1 MPKKFTDQERTWIHE
16 KLLIEGRRCFE
27 ARGLKKTSVED
38 LTKTAGISQGSFYLF
53 FGSKEELFFE
63 ILQEDEKRIRDTML
77 ESFKPGDAITK
88 DGIKQFLLQAF
99 QLMDDSPLLRQMTV
113 RGEMEQLIRKLPQEI
128 QEKNFVEDKDSLMPV
143 IETWQAQGILSGVS
157 PDLIVSLIRAL
168 VLLTLHK
175 EEIGGKLFPATLEL
189 LIDLLAEGMVSR

>member
-1 MPKKFTDQERTWIHE
+1 MPKKFSDQERAWINE
-16 KLLIEGRRCFE
+16 KLLTEGRRSFE

-38 LTKTAGISQGSFYLF
+38 LTKAAGISQGSFYLF

-77 ESFKPGDAITK
+77 DSFKPGDSISK
-88 DGIKQFLLQAF
+88 EGIKQFLLQAF

-113 RGEMEQLIRKLPQEI
+113 RGEMEQLIRKLPQEL
-128 QEKNFVEDKDSLMPV
+128 QEKNFAEDKDSLMPV
-143 IETWQAQGILSGVS
+143 IETWQAQGILRGVAS
-157 PDLIVSLIRAL
+157 DLIVSLIRAL

-175 EEIGGKLFPATLEL
+175 EEIGEKLFPATLEL
-189 LIDLLAEGMVSR
+189 LVDLLAEGMVSR